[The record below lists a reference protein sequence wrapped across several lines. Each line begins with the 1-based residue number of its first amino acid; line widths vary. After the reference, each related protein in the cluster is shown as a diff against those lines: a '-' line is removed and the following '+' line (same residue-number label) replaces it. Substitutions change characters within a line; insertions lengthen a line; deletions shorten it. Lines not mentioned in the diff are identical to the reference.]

1 MQELSV
7 AQVQDIILETQED
20 KTHRDMFIHKSPCA
34 GNETG
39 AIFFAISGTPPRG
52 YAMFLPNMEGKNQG
66 MLHIFDELGLKRKIL
81 HCKINDI
88 DQFKDNDVCFAKK
101 VIPVIEVQ

>member
-7 AQVQDIILETQED
+7 AKVQDVILETQED
-20 KTHRDMFIHKSPCA
+20 KTHRDLFIHKSPCA

-52 YAMFLPNMEGKNQG
+52 YALFLPKKEEKNQG
-66 MLHIFDELGLKRKIL
+66 MLHVFDELGLKRKII
-81 HCKINDI
+81 HCRII
-88 DQFKDNDVCFAKK
+88 DLDRFKDNDVCTAKEA
-101 VIPVIEVQ
+101 IPVIEVQ